1 MKLIQKFSYF
11 VNVLKKE
18 EEGRENEEKKKVKT
32 QIYNAKRTTVQLR
45 KFIFGYNINATLEP
59 N

>member
-18 EEGRENEEKKKVKT
+18 EEGRENEEKKKVKK
-32 QIYNAKRTTVQLR
+32 NANL
-45 KFIFGYNINATLEP
+45 
-59 N
+59 